1 MKGKFCTPFVV
12 VLSSAG
18 IKGWHLLTLGMSWLK
33 ELCRFLYWRM
43 SETLTCSCAYLAL
56 RVGWGQAIRL
66 QHFSDIWPG
75 CFVSE
80 CLPEPSRSQLGGRC
94 YLDRSSEAKRSCD
107 ALACPP
113 LCHTLALLMFSCLP
127 LCRLTFQDSLPVRW
141 QDSLWPLKV
150 GFAAWRA
157 RWTDPSGWAWSVWE
171 TFQNLS
177 FQGF

>member
-33 ELCRFLYWRM
+33 EWCRFLYWRM

-80 CLPEPSRSQLGGRC
+80 CLPEPSRSQLGGHC
-94 YLDRSSEAKRSCD
+94 YLDLKALTGLWCCMGHINKKSGNRWFWQGEFSSQS
-107 ALACPP
+107 
-113 LCHTLALLMFSCLP
+113 LLVVFFSLLP
-127 LCRLTFQDSLPVRW
+127 NSSLT
-141 QDSLWPLKV
+141 
-150 GFAAWRA
+150 
-157 RWTDPSGWAWSVWE
+157 E
-171 TFQNLS
+171 
-177 FQGF
+177 